1 MHRLFIIFLLS
12 LSASAYGQYDME
24 EAKDTSDQKEP
35 KVTPMALRERI
46 YVGGDLSL
54 SFGNSLYL
62 YLAPMAGYEI
72 WGGISGGVST
82 MYQLFRITGGSQSFH
97 TYGGGVFFRWRPPP
111 VEFIL
116 LQTEFN
122 VYNTDDLFTSSPT
135 FNERVNVPAFMGSIG
150 YAGGFGKAYY
160 HLLLSW
166 DFIDNDNMP
175 LPPVFGS
182 NIPLYLRYG
191 MVFYLG

>member
-1 MHRLFIIFLLS
+1 MSRLLFILALLFS
-12 LSASAYGQYDME
+12 ATALSQYDMD
-24 EAKDTSDQKEP
+24 EAKDTSDQKDS
-35 KVTPMALRERI
+35 KVNPYEIKKRI
-46 YVGGDLSL
+46 YVGGDLQL
-54 SFGNSLYL
+54 SFGNATYL

-82 MYQLFRITGGSQSFH
+82 MYQLLKFSGTSQSYH
-97 TYGGGVFFRWRPPP
+97 SYGGGIFFRWRPPP
-111 VEFIL
+111 LQFLL

-122 VYNTDDLFTSSPT
+122 VYNTDDLTSPYLGD
-135 FNERVNVPAFMGSIG
+135 RVNVPAVMSGLG

-160 HLLLSW
+160 QIMLMW
-166 DFIDNDNMP
+166 DFVDDINNP
-175 LPPVFGS
+175 LPRLFGS